1 MKLISAIFWVLLLQC
16 ALFADFSSE
25 CLQFSDPN
33 DYIDDPNTL
42 DNGLFECGD
51 SNLTQYGF
59 EPPIYWERIPHPGSD
74 NQDDCYASL
83 HYSSFTP
90 EGARWG
96 ISDPFEGD
104 SFVVL
109 STGGFGNVGADTV
122 EGAKIS
128 QEIFLDVGDTVLG
141 TYFFGTEDY
150 SPYIDW
156 ATIYIQ
162 PKENDD
168 PNERILLAYCDVDIV
183 GSYLSTLG
191 HPESITGGWVPFSY
205 TIIDANY
212 AGSYYLQCEVVD
224 TTDKKVSSYLAVDG
238 LRICNGEK
246 PAGDIDWDCDVDLLD
261 FSILSRAWLV
271 SDCDEVTDP
280 NSVLYDPNIPCED
293 ADIDDSRFVGDPD
306 IWVDSNDLMIMSS
319 EWLMNP
325 PSE

>member
-1 MKLISAIFWVLLLQC
+1 MKLRATIFWVLLLQC

-33 DYIDDPNTL
+33 DYIDDPNMQ
-42 DNGLFECGD
+42 NGLFECGD
-51 SNLTQYGF
+51 ANLTQYGF

-83 HYSSFTP
+83 HYSSFLP
-90 EGARWG
+90 ENARWE
-96 ISDPFEGD
+96 ISKPFEGD
-104 SFVVL
+104 SFVLL

-128 QEIFLDVGDTVLG
+128 QEIFLDVEDTVLG

-224 TTDKKVSSYLAVDG
+224 TTDKKISSYLAVDG
-238 LRICNGEK
+238 LRVCSGKK
-246 PAGDIDWDCDVDLLD
+246 PAGDINHDCAVNLIDYSIFSSAWLAFCPDDTTGIDPNTISEPNVPCQLSDFDNNSYVDLNDL
-261 FSILSRAWLV
+261 ITM
-271 SDCDEVTDP
+271 TDP
-280 NSVLYDPNIPCED
+280 NN
-293 ADIDDSRFVGDPD
+293 
-306 IWVDSNDLMIMSS
+306 
-319 EWLMNP
+319 WLINLP
-325 PSE
+325 PQ